1 MSKLKEKSNFNID
14 AAKALLKQESYAPS
28 VHCSYYSCFQLLKYT
43 IKAHCGVNYETQAV
57 NRSIVKQKSHQYVI
71 NYITNEL
78 KKYEGFSKSQEFKRK
93 IKDLKQFRE
102 ESDYE
107 DIEINCEKGNNAY
120 NRAKDMRIYIIKNF
134 NV

>member
-1 MSKLKEKSNFNID
+1 MSRLKEKSNFNID
-14 AAKALLKQESYAPS
+14 AANALLKQESYAPS

-43 IKAHCGVNYETQAV
+43 IKHFYGIDYETQAV
-57 NRSIVKQKSHQYVI
+57 NRRFVQQKSHQYVI

-78 KKYEGFSKSQEFKRK
+78 KEYVGFPKAQEFKRK